1 MNEYCLNFF
10 SEFEKEYQN
19 IKTTNSDSIVIAHKV
34 TELIERRI
42 KELFKW
48 LKKHKF
54 SSPEEEIY
62 FFKDLKPIFISKLI
76 YYKTVLSI
84 ETNLPTSKKNKI
96 KFYEEALNL
105 IQENTNKN
113 RKFYEYY
120 RARASHKDNIYFL
133 RNCDANILKRDCS
146 LINYDVKLCTTHDYN
161 MAVMIANDILTTYLE
176 NKIEQLENNCST
188 VHPSVQQTVNW
199 TGTKIDLVEL
209 IYALHHSKK
218 INNGSTDI
226 KELALFFGKI
236 FNQDIEENIYRVY
249 IDIKNRK
256 TGNNFNRAPKMVPLL
271 PSFMF
276 FAVNVLC
283 TIY

>member
-10 SEFEKEYQN
+10 SEFEKEYQT
-19 IKTTNSDSIVIAHKV
+19 IKITNLDSIVIANKV
-34 TELIERRI
+34 TNLIETRS

-96 KFYEEALNL
+96 KFYEDALNS

-161 MAVMIANDILTTYLE
+161 MAVMIANDILTNYLE
-176 NKIEQLENNCST
+176 NKIEQLENNCTT
-188 VHPSVQQTVNW
+188 VHPSIQQTVNW
-199 TGTKIDLVEL
+199 TGTKIDLIEL

-236 FNQDIEENIYRVY
+236 FNQDIEENIYRFY

-256 TGNNFNRAPKMVPLL
+256 TGRSKFINQL
-271 PSFMF
+271 SE
-276 FAVNVLC
+276 VLEKQ
-283 TIY
+283 ILEEENESK

>member
-1 MNEYCLNFF
+1 MNEYYLNFF

-34 TELIERRI
+34 TGLIETRS

-96 KFYEEALNL
+96 KFYEDALNL

-161 MAVMIANDILTTYLE
+161 MAVMIANDILTNYLE
-176 NKIEQLENNCST
+176 NKIEQLENNSSI
-188 VHPSVQQTVNW
+188 VHPSIQQTVNW

-218 INNGSTDI
+218 INNGSNDI

-236 FNQDIEENIYRVY
+236 FNQDIEENIYRFY

-256 TGNNFNRAPKMVPLL
+256 TGRSKFINQL
-271 PSFMF
+271 SE
-276 FAVNVLC
+276 VLEKQ
-283 TIY
+283 ILEEENESK